1 MKKIFN
7 MMMAVAIATFTFT
20 ACEDVPE
27 PYNNPYDNKTDGN
40 GTEVVIIPTGDGTID
55 NPYNVAAA
63 QKLIE
68 SLGADVNSEVIYV
81 KGIISDLGAG
91 VSTDY
96 WNAQFNIADDAKG
109 TNQLLVYRSNY
120 LENKLFTST
129 DQIKEGDEVIVCGSV
144 VNYKGNTPEFT
155 TGTYI
160 YSING
165 KTTEGGNDETVET
178 VGTKDAPKT
187 IAEALAAINA
197 LEDNAISKEFWFV
210 KGKVVKVTTSQ
221 ENFDKYGN
229 LNYLISED
237 GSENNTITVYSGDGL
252 NGEKFSGID
261 ALKAGD
267 EVVVYGNIQK
277 FINKTSGAMTP
288 EIAKGNY
295 LVKYTAAEGGSGN
308 EEPDEPVTG
317 DNLLSNGD
325 FETWAGGLPVNWK
338 STTTASNATLSQ
350 SSDAHAG
357 NYAVKVAH
365 DANGNKRISYKEI
378 TLKAGTYTGSFYVKA
393 ADAAGASVNPGYV
406 NVGTDGKVGTYN
418 YDGYVNGITTTWQ
431 QVTFSFTLATQ
442 STINLLVMVP
452 KNSGTDAIIDDFT
465 LSTNNGGLVDD
476 GGDDTPSTPTDE
488 VKPVTV
494 AEFNTAA
501 ESNDIWYQ
509 LTGTISNLKD
519 ADLYGNFDL
528 TDETGSVY
536 VYGVL
541 SEKGGDKK
549 LFQDLVSKYGIKNG
563 STITIIGN
571 RGSYNGKIEV
581 MNAYFVDAK

>member
-27 PYNNPYDNKTDGN
+27 PYNNPYDNKTEGN
-40 GTEVVIIPTGDGTID
+40 GTEVVIEPTGDGTVD

-63 QKLIE
+63 QKLIQ
-68 SLGADVNSEVIYV
+68 SLGADVNSDVIYV

-120 LENKLFTST
+120 LENKLFTSI

-187 IAEALAAINA
+187 ITEALAAINA
-197 LEDNAISKEFWFV
+197 MEDNAISKEFWFV
-210 KGKVVKVTTSQ
+210 KGKVVKVTTNQ

-237 GSENNTITVYSGDGL
+237 GSENNTITVYAGDGL
-252 NGEKFSGID
+252 NGDKFSGID

-295 LVKYTAAEGGSGN
+295 LVKYTAANGNGDTPNHGTGTLEKPLTPSQAYDAVAAMEADVLSDADYYVKGKICSIKYTFSEQYGTATFNISDDGNASDKEFIAYSCLYFNNQSWKEGDTQVQVGDEVIVCGKVINYMGNTPEFSSKKNYLVSLNGNTGEGSQGGEETTGSSISVVYGDLGISGLDKAITLSDGTTLTFAKEDGN
-308 EEPDEPVTG
+308 NDPIYHESTQIIRMYARNSVTVNAGSKKIASVVFNYDTYKETAYKGNDEMYGQAG
-317 DNLLSNGD
+317 DN
-325 FETWAGGLPVNWK
+325 K
-338 STTTASNATLSQ
+338 
-350 SSDAHAG
+350 
-357 NYAVKVAH
+357 
-365 DANGNKRISYKEI
+365 I
-378 TLKAGTYTGSFYVKA
+378 TPTKDDKT
-393 ADAAGASVNPGYV
+393 
-406 NVGTDGKVGTYN
+406 
-418 YDGYVNGITTTWQ
+418 
-431 QVTFSFTLATQ
+431 VTFSNVNNNTLKVVNAFAE
-442 STINLLVMVP
+442 
-452 KNSGTDAIIDDFT
+452 KNSGGTQFRCT
-465 LSTNNGGLVDD
+465 GL
-476 GGDDTPSTPTDE
+476 
-488 VKPVTV
+488 
-494 AEFNTAA
+494 
-501 ESNDIWYQ
+501 
-509 LTGTISNLKD
+509 
-519 ADLYGNFDL
+519 
-528 TDETGSVY
+528 
-536 VYGVL
+536 
-541 SEKGGDKK
+541 
-549 LFQDLVSKYGIKNG
+549 
-563 STITIIGN
+563 TITYAN
-571 RGSYNGKIEV
+571 
-581 MNAYFVDAK
+581 